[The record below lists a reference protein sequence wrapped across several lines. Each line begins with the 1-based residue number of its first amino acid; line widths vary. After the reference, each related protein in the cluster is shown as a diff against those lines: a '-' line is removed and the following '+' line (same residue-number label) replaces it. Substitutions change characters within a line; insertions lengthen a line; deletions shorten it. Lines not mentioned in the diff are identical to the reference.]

1 MEDTYMNKTM
11 IRLLMRSIGVLA
23 SALLL
28 LVACQQDELGI
39 DSQPVKDGYV
49 SLHFNTNVPAMEVV
63 QTRAVDLDGGG
74 VQNMTLFCFDRYGLF
89 ITTVSAE
96 LTTQTATTGS
106 FTAQVP
112 EHTRRIH
119 FVANQVLTDFAQ
131 DQFRNKSESEVMA
144 LLEGSSGRMIYWA
157 RFACKADNKDDDIAE

>member
-1 MEDTYMNKTM
+1 
-11 IRLLMRSIGVLA
+11 MRSIGVLV
-23 SALLL
+23 SALL
-28 LVACQQDELGI
+28 LVACQQDELGM
-39 DSQPVKDGYV
+39 DTQLVKEGYV

-106 FTAQVP
+106 FTALVP
-112 EHTRRIH
+112 EHTP
-119 FVANQVLTDFAQ
+119 
-131 DQFRNKSESEVMA
+131 
-144 LLEGSSGRMIYWA
+144 
-157 RFACKADNKDDDIAE
+157 